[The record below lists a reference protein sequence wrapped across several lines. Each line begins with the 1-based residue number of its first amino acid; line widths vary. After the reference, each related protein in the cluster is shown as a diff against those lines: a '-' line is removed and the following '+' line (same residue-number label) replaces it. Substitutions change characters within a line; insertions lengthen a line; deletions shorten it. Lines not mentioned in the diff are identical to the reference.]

1 MKIKKI
7 SSIIIMLVMWI
18 GITIPASALDV
29 TYTSMGV
36 PNINS
41 SFKTYMPYTAITMK
55 SSPQYKLVN
64 NIYGD
69 WVYTDDNGFLR
80 AYGERDFGIN
90 DDYYVIALGSYY
102 GTTITTKYR
111 ITTNTGNV
119 FYGILGDLKANCDT
133 NSTHQYCPGNKDV
146 VEFIV
151 DSGCL
156 NSTVKLYGSA
166 NVYMPLNG
174 SIAKIEKMDFIWD

>member
-1 MKIKKI
+1 MKKI
-7 SSIIIMLVMWI
+7 ISII
-18 GITIPASALDV
+18 TILLCFNFAVSASALDV
-29 TYTSMGV
+29 TYTNMGV

-69 WVYTDDNGFLR
+69 WVYTDENGFLR

-102 GTTITTKYR
+102 GTNITTKYR
-111 ITTNTGNV
+111 ITTNTGNI

-146 VEFIV
+146 VEFV
-151 DSGCL
+151 VNSKKL
-156 NSTVKLYGSA
+156 NPLIKQYGSA

-174 SIAKIEKMDFIWD
+174 SIVKIEKMDFVW